1 MGSEVELSGNAEES
15 VPEVELP
22 TSSELVLFDASVED
36 SVVNKEAALLQ
47 EVSRRQESNRQMKL
61 PVHLKKGV
69 FFFDYEIDSCYD
81 SFIINCRW
89 SGRCR
94 VPKYNYSI
102 TWNDNVSKEDLN

>member
-1 MGSEVELSGNAEES
+1 MGSEDELSGDSEES
-15 VPEVELP
+15 VPEVELLV
-22 TSSELVLFDASVED
+22 SSVEAVSDASEEVSGVKDETT
-36 SVVNKEAALLQ
+36 LLQ